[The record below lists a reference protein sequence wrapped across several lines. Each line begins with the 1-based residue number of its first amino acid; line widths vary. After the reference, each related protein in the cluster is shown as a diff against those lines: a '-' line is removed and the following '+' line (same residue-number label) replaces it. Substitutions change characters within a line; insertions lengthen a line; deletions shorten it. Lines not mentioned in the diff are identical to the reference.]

1 MDDGLVVAGMGGLE
15 AALAATEERVDAALK
30 ATAAVTREL
39 KKAKT
44 GAERGQL
51 RDLRRALIAATTLAG
66 DAARAAEN
74 AGGPSTLTSRSTWSP
89 AHTPRSY
96 STLRPPRRW
105 PCSRPT
111 SGCFATH
118 P

>member
-1 MDDGLVVAGMGGLE
+1 MTGLVVFEMGGLE

-51 RDLRRALIAATTLAG
+51 LALRRALNAATTLAG
-66 DAARAAEN
+66 DAARAA
-74 AGGPSTLTSRSTWSP
+74 ADARGPDIAVGMGAASAR
-89 AHTPRSY
+89 
-96 STLRPPRRW
+96 
-105 PCSRPT
+105 
-111 SGCFATH
+111 
-118 P
+118 

>member
-1 MDDGLVVAGMGGLE
+1 MGGLE

-51 RDLRRALIAATTLAG
+51 RDLRRALSTAAVLAE
-66 DAARAAEN
+66 DAARAAAD
-74 AGGPSTLTSRSTWSP
+74 AGASFGFDEQELSLI
-89 AHTPRSY
+89 HI
-96 STLRPPRRW
+96 
-105 PCSRPT
+105 
-111 SGCFATH
+111 
-118 P
+118 